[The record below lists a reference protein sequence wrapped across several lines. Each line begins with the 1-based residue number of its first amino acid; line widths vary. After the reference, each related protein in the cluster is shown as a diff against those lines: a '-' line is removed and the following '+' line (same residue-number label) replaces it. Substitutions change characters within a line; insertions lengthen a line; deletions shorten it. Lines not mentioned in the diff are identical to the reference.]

1 MNYRLKFPRIL
12 LMCGMLFAILACS
25 SSENSEPMPKDSI
38 TLKTADITLA
48 DNSAS
53 TQVVSFEATGDWRII
68 SSEDWCT
75 MSPTQ
80 GRSSIKAA
88 SIAIAENTTTEERTA
103 TITLQLI
110 SNTSVTASLTVKQP
124 GKTTTEPNPKEDEN
138 IPDAVKSSATEL
150 VGKIIVGWNLGN
162 TMESGIWDGWKGND
176 LDIETNWGNPKTT
189 KAMITAIKNAGF
201 NAVRIPVRW
210 YVHADDD
217 LNINTEWI
225 NRVKEVVGYAYDQ
238 GMYVVLNS
246 HHDNWYD
253 RLPVGYNETTI
264 RKKFENMWKQ
274 IATAFNN
281 DYDEHLILSAA
292 NEIIYLN
299 SDGSENWNT
308 PTSAHVK
315 FAVELM
321 QLFVNTVRATGRNN
335 AYRCLM
341 VQPWACNIDNAL
353 ASGFSMPTDNV
364 SGRLI
369 LEFHNYTWTYSTES
383 ADKSYYF
390 WGKDYSSYS
399 PWYSNGE
406 SGMDA
411 LIEKAKTNFVDKGV
425 PVIMAEFGS
434 VQHNKSSNENKC
446 DESRAYYHKYVV
458 SKAKSCGIPCFYW
471 DNNCFTTD
479 GENFGLLDRSTCTFP
494 DRAKIALNGIM
505 DGLK

>member
-1 MNYRLKFPRIL
+1 
-12 LMCGMLFAILACS
+12 MCGALLAVCSCS
-25 SSENSEPMPKDSI
+25 SSDDAEPATKDSI
-38 TLKTADITLA
+38 TLKTADITLS
-48 DNSAS
+48 DYSAS
-53 TQVVSFEATGDWRII
+53 TQVVSFEATGDWRVT
-68 SSEDWCT
+68 SSETWCT
-75 MSPTQ
+75 MSPTS
-80 GRSSIKAA
+80 GRSSVKAF
-88 SIAIAENTTTEERTA
+88 SLSIAENATTVERTA

-124 GKTTTEPNPKEDEN
+124 SKTSTEPDSGGDEN
-138 IPDAVKSSATEL
+138 VPDAVKSSAAEL
-150 VGKIIVGWNLGN
+150 VGKITVGWNLGN
-162 TMESGIWDGWKGND
+162 TLESGIWDGWSGD
-176 LDIETNWGNPKTT
+176 DVDIETNWGNPKTT
-189 KAMITAIKNAGF
+189 KAMITAIKDAGF

-217 LNINTEWI
+217 MNINDAWI
-225 NRVKEVVGYAYDQ
+225 KRVKEVVGYAYDQ

-264 RKKFENMWKQ
+264 RTKFEKMWKQ

-299 SDGSENWNT
+299 SDGSENWGT
-308 PTSAHVK
+308 PTSTHVK
-315 FAVELM
+315 FAADLM
-321 QLFVNTVRATGRNN
+321 QLFVNTVRATGGNN

-369 LEFHNYTWTYSTES
+369 LEFHNYTWTYSSENTGS
-383 ADKSYYF
+383 DKYF
-390 WGKDYSSYS
+390 WGKNYSSYS
-399 PWYSNGE
+399 PWFSNGE
-406 SGMDA
+406 SQMDE
-411 LIEKAKTNFVDKGV
+411 LLNKAKTNFVDKGI
-425 PVIMAEFGS
+425 PVIMAEFGA
-434 VQHNKSSNENKC
+434 VQHNKSSNESKC
-446 DESRAYYHKYVV
+446 DESRAYYLEYVV
-458 SKAKSCGIPCFYW
+458 SKAKSCGFPGFYW

-494 DRAKIALNGIM
+494 TRAKTALDGIM
-505 DGLK
+505 SGLK